1 MNEYNWVHMMQRSVN
16 ESGSP
21 IDMKKV
27 KELDYVLM
35 VSAFSA

>member
-1 MNEYNWVHMMQRSVN
+1 MNEYNWVHMMQHSVN

-27 KELDYVLM
+27 KEPDYVLM